1 MVVWGIVAQL
11 LIGAATIT
19 VAFRVGTRNAD
30 VADRVGGR
38 HAEEAA
44 KATLQREIAGRR
56 EEWWRRMSWAL
67 KATTSENAREA
78 HIGFRMVAELLRSD
92 LATPDDLALGDI
104 VSDAVLIAL
113 DPPPDL
119 ADTEEN
125 TTTVTE
131 EEELR

>member
-1 MVVWGIVAQL
+1 MIVWGIVAQL

-19 VAFRVGTRNAD
+19 VAFRLGTRNAD

-119 ADTEEN
+119 ADTEQD
-125 TTTVTE
+125 TITGD
-131 EEELR
+131 